1 MKRARIKTIIF
12 LPYLRTINGIQIG
25 QFQFKSID
33 DFQKESQPVKQELL
47 RLASFFRQR
56 ETFQLD
62 SFNYLILEDT
72 ELRLNKKITQ
82 LRKFLEIYRYLTL
95 DPEGKGLKYEH
106 TSIFVFFADASN
118 PRKFPDSEEEHYYY
132 KVTEN
137 FSRDEK
143 FVTFP
148 HSSQRPVFIYGI
160 YSSSPPHFDEKLLN
174 ILLKKLSD
182 NDLRAIAWYNKTF
195 SVYSLDLKENLLKL
209 SVAFETLIPVDE
221 DTGRKETQAK
231 ISQLIETKLTSEE
244 LESFLKSIKLLLASS
259 ITKQISEEIFVR
271 TQSQK
276 IKGWF
281 KNHFYSVG
289 SGIRHG
295 GEVSE
300 IPKPVISKNKTGLSL
315 WYSGGATHQ
324 FLNNVYFGKKLFKFL
339 LEDKYF
345 PYEELIKGLEIEWLE
360 KLLLSDE
367 ERMVI
372 IEKSIQG
379 KKPGSISPKDI
390 QLSFYFNGTYYGNKL
405 SVFELLK
412 RLLIELKFTSK
423 RLWKK
428 VEKHADLLINA
439 NIEES
444 DLKSYQKFKPYFD
457 AIIEID
463 STMHNQ
469 ENNVTSYTRNE
480 MKKFYIMQFVSFA
493 LHRLI

>member
-1 MKRARIKTIIF
+1 MKKTKIKTIIF
-12 LPYLRTINGIQIG
+12 LPYIRTISGVQIG
-25 QFQFKSID
+25 PFQFNSID

-62 SFNYLILEDT
+62 SFNYLILEYT
-72 ELRLNKKITQ
+72 ELRLNKKLIQ
-82 LRKFLEIYRYLTL
+82 LRKFLEIYRYVTL

-106 TSIFVFFADASN
+106 TSVFVFFPDAAN

-137 FSRDEK
+137 FSSDEK

-148 HSSQRPVFIYGI
+148 HSSQRPVFVYGI
-160 YSSSPPHFDEKLLN
+160 YSSSPPHFEEKLLN
-174 ILLKKLSD
+174 ILLKKLTD

-195 SVYSLDLKENLLKL
+195 SVYSLDLKENLLRL
-209 SVAFETLIPVDE
+209 SVAFETLLPVNE
-221 DTGRKETQAK
+221 DAGRKVAQEK
-231 ISQLIETKLTSEE
+231 IKTLLEAKLTSAE
-244 LESFLKSIKLLLASS
+244 LESYLRSIKPLLVSS
-259 ITKQISEEIFVR
+259 ITKQLSDEVFKR

-276 IKGWF
+276 IKDWF
-281 KNHFYSVG
+281 KKHFYSVG

-315 WYSGGATHQ
+315 WYSGGASHQ

-345 PYEELIKGLEIEWLE
+345 PYRELIKGLEIEWLE

-367 ERMVI
+367 ERMAI

-390 QLSFYFNGTYYGNKL
+390 QLSFYFNGTYFGDRQK
-405 SVFELLK
+405 VFALLQ
-412 RLLIELKFTSK
+412 RLLVELKFTSK

-428 VEKHADLLINA
+428 VASHAELIINA
-439 NIEES
+439 NLKES
-444 DLKSYQKFKPYFD
+444 DFKDYQKFKPYFD

-463 STMHNQ
+463 STMYNQ
-469 ENNVTSYTRNE
+469 ENKVNSHTRNE

-493 LHRLI
+493 TNRLI